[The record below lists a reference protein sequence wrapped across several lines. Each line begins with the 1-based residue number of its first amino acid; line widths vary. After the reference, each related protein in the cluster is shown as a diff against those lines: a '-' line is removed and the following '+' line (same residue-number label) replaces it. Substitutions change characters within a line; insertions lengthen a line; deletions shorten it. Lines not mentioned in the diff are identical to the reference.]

1 MLGTDQ
7 SLFLGPEESED
18 DASWRTSLLK
28 KLGQFEYYGI
38 TTGIIVGPRVHPQR
52 IRTSRTRILT
62 SHTQMVIVRA
72 NDDVFIPQLLV
83 LSRKHGDDVMGSP
96 LHFFPVGEVMIVT
109 FFLLS
114 LDHGLELQ
122 TAKLADDIFRGEGI
136 TRSAWVSATQFLRS
150 QIFHRLSHVILLLS
164 LSLHGKHESQGQ
176 YHPFSSHHF

>member
-1 MLGTDQ
+1 MVAHTSHHVQIHHGHNTLLVCREIDTTGIVFLHPFQELLGTDQ

-28 KLGQFEYYGI
+28 ILGQFEYYGI
-38 TTGIIVGPRVHPQR
+38 TTGIVVGTRVHPQR

-96 LHFFPVGEVMIVT
+96 LHFFPVGEVMKVT

-136 TRSAWVSATQFLRS
+136 TRSAWESAT
-150 QIFHRLSHVILLLS
+150 
-164 LSLHGKHESQGQ
+164 
-176 YHPFSSHHF
+176 